1 MSQVSKAS
9 IIQPE
14 TILDFID
21 GVTQRRDTPR
31 GASAPGNPKV
41 PRA

>member
-21 GVTQRRDTPR
+21 GMTQRRDTPR
-31 GASAPGNPKV
+31 SECARKS
-41 PRA
+41 

>member
-14 TILDFID
+14 TILDFIERPYWTSST
-21 GVTQRRDTPR
+21 V
-31 GASAPGNPKV
+31 
-41 PRA
+41 

>member
-21 GVTQRRDTPR
+21 GVTGAGTP
-31 GASAPGNPKV
+31 
-41 PRA
+41 PRSECARKS